1 MLSSSGI
8 KTWKQWLFAVVMTL
22 LMLPAA
28 WAHANGTVS
37 GQVRDPITLEP
48 IAGVTVSTK
57 GARSVVTDAGGLFT
71 LTGVKQKA
79 RILVNFS
86 KAGLAPTQITTS
98 LVDKPTRIKHRD
110 DDEDDEDDHHGGRKL
125 QSVTIVQTMIA
136 SGTKQSFNTAG
147 AIVLEQ
153 NGSKVTFSA
162 NSLTATGTVDIT
174 ITPIDVSTNA
184 LQAAPG
190 GLLGRTIAG
199 GIVSL
204 DSFSMA
210 DFTLSQG
217 GRRVN
222 LKRGSTAVI
231 ELLLPASTR
240 LTNGQVTPMWYFDTQ
255 RGLWVEEGTG
265 VVQASSAIAGR
276 LAVVATVRHF
286 TYWNSDQAAP
296 GSAAITGKVVD
307 KNGVGIPNASV
318 EGWGSDYAGHS
329 YAVRTDANG
338 VYCIL
343 GRIGSTTALTGSSS
357 FGGVLVSSFPA
368 LNVTTA
374 NTPSTCPSAG
384 PAVANIVLPTAL
396 SCVSG
401 VVRDAANL
409 PVAGVTVYSSTGG
422 SAVTNATGSYQFAAP
437 EVTSVRVFAAGYGTM
452 MVTTPVSGAPCATAN
467 LRPPVT
473 GTTACVT
480 GLIYQCNTSTVSPG
494 SIASYFGPGRVELG
508 VSTPAD
514 ANGRYCLEGL
524 PTNTTVEIGILSG
537 SGDRMVTT
545 AGSGTCATNSCVAA
559 PALIA
564 FTSACGEN

>member
-1 MLSSSGI
+1 MQSSSGI
-8 KTWKQWLFAVVMTL
+8 KTWKQWLFALVMAL
-22 LMLPAA
+22 LMLPVA
-28 WAHANGTVS
+28 WADSKGTIT

-110 DDEDDEDDHHGGRKL
+110 DDEDDEDDHDGGRKL
-125 QSVTIVQTMIA
+125 KSVTIVQTMITR
-136 SGTKQSFNTAG
+136 GLKQSYNTAT
-147 AIVLEQ
+147 AIALEQ
-153 NGSKVTFSA
+153 KGSKVTFSA
-162 NSLTATGTVDIT
+162 NSLNTTGTVDIT

-204 DSFSMA
+204 DSFGMA

-222 LKRGSTAVI
+222 LKRGATAVI
-231 ELLLPASTR
+231 ELLLPATSP
-240 LTNGQVTPMWYFDTQ
+240 LTNGQVTPMWYFDTN

-265 VVQASSAIAGR
+265 IVQASSTTTGR

-296 GSAAITGKVVD
+296 GSAAITGRVVD
-307 KNGVGIPNASV
+307 KNGVGIPNAYV
-318 EGWGSDYAGHS
+318 EGWGVNYAGHS
-329 YAVRTDANG
+329 YPVRTDANG

-357 FGGVLVSSFPA
+357 FGGILISSSPA

-374 NTPSTCPSAG
+374 NTPSACPSAG
-384 PAVANIVLPTAL
+384 PPVANIVLPTAL

-409 PVAGVTVYSSTGG
+409 PAAGVTVYSSTGG
-422 SAVTNATGSYQFAAP
+422 SAVTNATGNYQFAAP
-437 EVTSVRVFAAGYGTM
+437 DLTNVRVYAAGYPSVA
-452 MVTTPVSGAPCATAN
+452 VTTPGGLPCATAN
-467 LRPPVT
+467 LSLGIV
-473 GTTACVT
+473 GTTACIT
-480 GLIYQCNTSTVSPG
+480 GLITQCNGDGNFVGGRAIYVDSTGSALGTSLPTG
-494 SIASYFGPGRVELG
+494 LDGL
-508 VSTPAD
+508 
-514 ANGRYCLEGL
+514 YCLEAL
-524 PTNTTVEIGILSG
+524 PTNTNILVNAIGS
-537 SGDRMVTT
+537 SRSSVSVTT
-545 AGSGTCATNSCVAA
+545 GAAGTCALNTCTTGPVLEICSGG
-559 PALIA
+559 
-564 FTSACGEN
+564 GEN